1 MGSRSFRAGG
11 HRGRRTAQPE
21 YGGDSVFNA
30 RIKAATTRIAVAAAG
45 AAAAIGLWAVPAGAS
60 PSSTTKHTSFD
71 PAGDVFTCQGG
82 DLTVASGTVYQVV
95 HTSQDAKGIVHFTS
109 TITPRH
115 VTLTDAAGNGY
126 TLSGAVW
133 VGGKGTTL
141 DNPLVATSTAHFV
154 IRSASGGVFGKVQ
167 AIEHLNITP
176 NGQIKVKSLDLGNCQ
191 LP

>member
-1 MGSRSFRAGG
+1 M
-11 HRGRRTAQPE
+11 
-21 YGGDSVFNA
+21 FNA
-30 RIKAATTRIAVAAAG
+30 RIKGTTTRIAVAAAG
-45 AAAAIGLWAVPAGAS
+45 AAAAIGLWAAPAGAS
-60 PSSTTKHTSFD
+60 PSSTTEHISFD
-71 PAGDVFTCQGG
+71 PAGAVFTCQGG
-82 DLTVASGTVYQVV
+82 DLTAKGGTVYQVF
-95 HTSQDAKGIVHFTS
+95 HTSQDAQGILHFTS

-115 VTLTDAAGNGY
+115 VTLTDASGNGY

-133 VGGKGTTL
+133 FGGKGTTL

-154 IRSASGGVFGKVQ
+154 IRSASGGVYGKVQ